1 MAPNGLE
8 HVVASNIH
16 CGISND
22 RAAAFFRDCNDG
34 WPRRFRPS
42 FGGPIPNDMPRID
55 EGSADSTE
63 AQRVGRVARPAN
75 FGWNA
80 LRMQSRHELI
90 SLLRSG
96 HVDVRSTYLVLQPLI
111 ADRSSVQSSFQ
122 TSAYHLAPC
131 VGEPRPRHDLFHALL
146 ICAPRSKRVVTGG
159 GGGVNVPRSPR
170 AHPCGPTTALDASM
184 SLRP

>member
-1 MAPNGLE
+1 
-8 HVVASNIH
+8 
-16 CGISND
+16 
-22 RAAAFFRDCNDG
+22 
-34 WPRRFRPS
+34 
-42 FGGPIPNDMPRID
+42 MPRID

-63 AQRVGRVARPAN
+63 AQRVGRVTRPAN

-80 LRMQSRHELI
+80 LPMQSRHELI
-90 SLLRSG
+90 SRLRSG

-111 ADRSSVQSSFQ
+111 ADRSGVQSSFQ

-170 AHPCGPTTALDASM
+170 AHPYGPTTALDASM

>member
-1 MAPNGLE
+1 MDWNTSWRRTSTAVFLTTAPQRFFETATMDG
-8 HVVASNIH
+8 HAVS
-16 CGISND
+16 D
-22 RAAAFFRDCNDG
+22 R
-34 WPRRFRPS
+34 
-42 FGGPIPNDMPRID
+42 PIPNDMPRID

-63 AQRVGRVARPAN
+63 AQRVGRVTRPAN

-80 LRMQSRHELI
+80 LPMQSRHELI
-90 SLLRSG
+90 SRLRSG

-111 ADRSSVQSSFQ
+111 ADRSGVQSSFQ